1 MKNKLIKCTIILVI
15 VAALVAALWRL
26 NSFEKTEMVSMKGY
40 SYEKAVVTEVVTD
53 NLQPDGQ
60 RAGYQLLKVM
70 IKSGSHKGEIY
81 EATSSEGNLFGA
93 TCYKG
98 DKVIVTF
105 SVSGDNATV
114 GVYSKD
120 RTVAVLAYVA
130 VFLALICCIGGFN
143 GIKSV
148 IGLIFPFAMIIFM
161 FLPMIYLGMSPFW
174 AAVIMVVVTTIVT
187 MYLIGGNDRKT
198 ISAIL
203 GTTLGVLI
211 SGLSAWIFGL
221 AADIDGYNVS
231 NIETLVYLGQNTQ
244 IKIGG
249 LLFAGILIAS
259 LGAVMDVAMS
269 VSSAIAEIH
278 DKSKTLGMKELFIS
292 GMHVGKDMM
301 GTMSNTLILAFA
313 GGSISVLVLDYAY
326 NLPLRQIIN
335 SYSIGIEIM
344 QGIAGSI
351 GVILTVPTTA
361 FMAALLYGAK
371 RNITV
376 HSSQEDTQ

>member
-1 MKNKLIKCTIILVI
+1 M
-15 VAALVAALWRL
+15 
-26 NSFEKTEMVSMKGY
+26 
-40 SYEKAVVTEVVTD
+40 
-53 NLQPDGQ
+53 
-60 RAGYQLLKVM
+60 
-70 IKSGSHKGEIY
+70 
-81 EATSSEGNLFGA
+81 
-93 TCYKG
+93 
-98 DKVIVTF
+98 
-105 SVSGDNATV
+105 
-114 GVYSKD
+114 
-120 RTVAVLAYVA
+120 AVLAYVA

-148 IGLIFPFAMIIFM
+148 IGLIFTFAMIIFM

>member
-1 MKNKLIKCTIILVI
+1 MKNKIIKCTIILVI
-15 VAALVAALWRL
+15 VAALGAALWRL

-40 SYEKAVVTEVVTD
+40 SYEKAVVTEIITD

-60 RAGYQLLKVM
+60 RAGYQLIKVQ
-70 IKSGSHKGEIY
+70 IKTGKHKGEVY

-120 RTVAVLAYVA
+120 RTAAVLVYVA
-130 VFLALICCIGGFN
+130 VFLILICCIGGFN
-143 GIKSV
+143 GVKSV
-148 IGLIFPFAMIIFM
+148 IGLIFTFAMIIFM

-174 AAVIMVVVTTIVT
+174 AAVIMVIVTTMVT

-198 ISAIL
+198 VSAIL

-231 NIETLVYLGQNTQ
+231 NIETLVYLGQNTR
-244 IKIGG
+244 IKIGE

-278 DKSKTLGMKELFIS
+278 DKSPALGMKELFVS

-361 FMAALLYGAK
+361 AMAALLYGRK
-371 RNITV
+371 KTV
-376 HSSQEDTQ
+376 SVNSSQEDIR

>member
-1 MKNKLIKCTIILVI
+1 M
-15 VAALVAALWRL
+15 
-26 NSFEKTEMVSMKGY
+26 
-40 SYEKAVVTEVVTD
+40 
-53 NLQPDGQ
+53 
-60 RAGYQLLKVM
+60 
-70 IKSGSHKGEIY
+70 
-81 EATSSEGNLFGA
+81 
-93 TCYKG
+93 
-98 DKVIVTF
+98 
-105 SVSGDNATV
+105 
-114 GVYSKD
+114 
-120 RTVAVLAYVA
+120 
-130 VFLALICCIGGFN
+130 
-143 GIKSV
+143 
-148 IGLIFPFAMIIFM
+148 
-161 FLPMIYLGMSPFW
+161 
-174 AAVIMVVVTTIVT
+174 
-187 MYLIGGNDRKT
+187 
-198 ISAIL
+198 
-203 GTTLGVLI
+203 
-211 SGLSAWIFGL
+211 
-221 AADIDGYNVS
+221 S

-278 DKSKTLGMKELFIS
+278 DKSKKLGMKELFIS